1 MQSKEDEQGK
11 NELINEI
18 KEKSRYLTLEGLKE
32 YVKNKHIKVF
42 GDEFSIN
49 DLKQKNINQLS
60 SILND
65 ISINTD
71 INKLDII
78 EKKILEP

>member
-1 MQSKEDEQGK
+1 M
-11 NELINEI
+11 L
-18 KEKSRYLTLEGLKE
+18 
-32 YVKNKHIKVF
+32 
-42 GDEFSIN
+42 GDELSIN

-71 INKLDII
+71 INKLDINR
-78 EKKILEP
+78 K

>member
-1 MQSKEDEQGK
+1 M
-11 NELINEI
+11 
-18 KEKSRYLTLEGLKE
+18 EGLKE
-32 YVKNKHIKVF
+32 YAKKKHIKML
-42 GDEFSIN
+42 GDELSIN

-71 INKLDII
+71 INKLDINR
-78 EKKILEP
+78 K